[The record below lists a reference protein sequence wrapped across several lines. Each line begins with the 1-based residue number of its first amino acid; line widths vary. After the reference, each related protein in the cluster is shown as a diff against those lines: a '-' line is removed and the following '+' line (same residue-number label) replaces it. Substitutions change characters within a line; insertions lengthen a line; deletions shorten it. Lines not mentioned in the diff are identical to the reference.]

1 MPGEAPEPSPAE
13 EAPSPGKAISPG
25 RARLAKLLGSFFG
38 VGFLPKAPG
47 TWGSLAA
54 LIIYLPIR
62 ASGLD
67 NHTFGCLA
75 LFVFFSTAS
84 LVLGRAAE
92 KAAGQK
98 DPRWFVL
105 DEMAGVFL
113 ALFGLA
119 TYNLVFVGL
128 AFLLFRLFDALKIGA
143 VGWVEERFGGSVGI
157 LLDDVVAASIAN
169 LLVRPLLITLLEN
182 CGVAVSSH

>member
-1 MPGEAPEPSPAE
+1 MEAPERSPAGEAPG
-13 EAPSPGKAISPG
+13 PGREISPG
-25 RARLAKLLGSFFG
+25 RARAAKLLGSFFG
-38 VGFLPKAPG
+38 VGFLPMAPG

-62 ASGLD
+62 FSGLD
-67 NHTFGCLA
+67 QYTLGCLA

-84 LVLGRAAE
+84 LVLGRDAE
-92 KAAGQK
+92 RAAGGK

-119 TYNLVFVGL
+119 TYNFALVGL

-157 LLDDVVAASIAN
+157 WLDDVVAASIAN
-169 LLVRPLLITLLEN
+169 LLVRSLLITLLVK
-182 CGVAVSSH
+182 CGVDVSAH